1 MANSLSLD
9 GVDLSVYGLIVNVS
23 NLPVSQTTVI
33 TILQDKGFAGR
44 SSLIPKTISLETSIT
59 GSALTNLLSNLDSI
73 EKILNN
79 REVVKLMLD
88 VLNDRY
94 WEVRFQSLEGKIIS
108 PTVWQ
113 GSLEFIAPNPLA
125 YDTNLTENSYA
136 VNADPKTIIE
146 AVGGTADTEPI
157 YTLTAGEDLTD
168 VAIKIEN
175 GGKALT
181 WTGSLLNGQKLEV
194 DVEHWV
200 VKKEGTADMVISGEF
215 PHLVPGDNNIQ
226 VTNFGIL
233 GTLKIAYRNRFI

>member
-23 NLPVSQTTVI
+23 NLPVSQTTAI
-33 TILQDKGFAGR
+33 TTLQDKGFAGR
-44 SSLIPKTISLETSIT
+44 SSLITKTISLEASIT
-59 GSALTNLLSNLDSI
+59 GSALTNLLSNLENI
-73 EKILNN
+73 KKILNN
-79 REVVKLMLD
+79 REVVKLILD

-146 AVGGTADTEPI
+146 TVGGTADTEPI
-157 YTLTAGEDLTD
+157 YTLTAGEDLTN

-175 GGKALT
+175 DGKALT

-233 GTLKIAYRNRFI
+233 GTLKIVYRNRFI